1 MATKPI
7 FQLNAQK
14 KEVVDT
20 DALIER
26 YKKEIEDLK
35 QRLAEREQEAEAPAR
50 TRRLSTK
57 EVCKHI
63 NAPARLFLTKKQ
75 KADESKAMKDL
86 NARIQQLTRLILTS
100 QSVDDVK
107 GDDSRPASPVK
118 IDFDMSPYQ
127 LQQELLAAKSQIES
141 QETQILSLEAA
152 LLARPV
158 LPPTAPENE
167 KDNLITA
174 QTKTI
179 RELEIVVRG
188 YEDNLGE
195 PLRKVKEDVE
205 SEWTWKLEEEF
216 KKREEQERWAE
227 ELVRQL
233 DRERKARKK
242 LEDERRALAAFVSKF
257 DSLGL
262 GMTLPPSSSGSL
274 RTPTKSG
281 IASAKTSPFADR
293 KKRLPLDGKEN
304 TSSSEIEMSV
314 DLSPMKM
321 DWKGQQ
327 QLIMEQLPEET
338 SFDVSFD
345 CERLGTAEDGRTPR
359 KSAQSIARE
368 VFGGKENTIVP

>member
-1 MATKPI
+1 M
-7 FQLNAQK
+7 
-14 KEVVDT
+14 DT

-26 YKKEIEDLK
+26 YKKEIGDLK
-35 QRLAEREQEAEAPAR
+35 QRLAEREKEAEAPAR

-57 EVCKHI
+57 EVSKYM
-63 NAPARLFLTKKQ
+63 NAPARLCLTEKQ
-75 KADESKAMKDL
+75 KADESKAMRDL

-100 QSVDDVK
+100 QSVDDGK
-107 GDDSRPASPVK
+107 ADDSRPASPVK

-127 LQQELLAAKSQIES
+127 LQQELLAAKNQIES

-152 LLARPV
+152 LLARPA
-158 LPPTAPENE
+158 LPPTAPEHE
-167 KDNLITA
+167 KDNLIAA
-174 QTKTI
+174 QAKTI

-205 SEWTWKLEEEF
+205 NEWTGKLEEESN
-216 KKREEQERWAE
+216 KREEQERWAE

-233 DRERKARKK
+233 DRERKVRKK

-262 GMTLPPSSSGSL
+262 GLTLPPSSSGSL

-281 IASAKTSPFADR
+281 IVSAKTSPFADR

-327 QLIMEQLPEET
+327 QLMMEQLPEET

-345 CERLGTAEDGRTPR
+345 CERLGAADDGRTPR
-359 KSAQSIARE
+359 KSVQTLARE
-368 VFGGKENTIVP
+368 VFGGRENTIVP